1 MLTFPLFLDCTVP
14 FILQCCSASLAIS
27 DMNFWAA
34 MEISRVLHN
43 IHVIM
48 VLRIQKPIWIN
59 YCKLHW
65 IYNER
70 LNFSKIYNF
79 WLNMKFKDSCDK
91 TKPMLIHGFQKTG
104 KCKTI
109 CREQRTATRTGIITY
124 IRGSEAS
131 KPARFR

>member
-59 YCKLHW
+59 YCKLH
-65 IYNER
+65 
-70 LNFSKIYNF
+70 
-79 WLNMKFKDSCDK
+79 
-91 TKPMLIHGFQKTG
+91 
-104 KCKTI
+104 
-109 CREQRTATRTGIITY
+109 
-124 IRGSEAS
+124 
-131 KPARFR
+131 